1 MRDERLLDPAPGM
14 EDELERTLRPQR
26 LGEFIGQGELKE
38 RLSISIEAART
49 LGRPLD
55 HVLLS
60 GPPGLGKTTLAGI
73 IAAELGARFQVT
85 SGPAL
90 ERPGDL
96 AAILSNLDEGDV
108 FFIDEVHRLPRAVEE
123 VLYTAM
129 EDFQLDV
136 VLGKGPAAQSIRLTL
151 PRFTL
156 VGATTRLGMVASP
169 LRDRFGIVDRLD
181 HYEPEE
187 LARIVLRSAGI
198 LEVDIDDDS
207 AGHIAFRAR
216 GTPRVANRLL
226 ARVRD
231 YAVARSD
238 GTIDPTTTDEALDV
252 FQVDHLGLDPVDRAI
267 LRAVTERFA
276 GGPVG
281 LSTLAVVVGEEP
293 DTVEDAYEPYLLQ
306 RGLLQRTP
314 RGRVATAAAY
324 AHLGLPVPDG
334 TVAPDD
340 TQGRLL

>member
-1 MRDERLLDPAPGM
+1 MRDERLLDPSIGPD
-14 EDELERTLRPQR
+14 DELERSLRPDR
-26 LGEFIGQGELKE
+26 LEDFVGQEALKE
-38 RLSISIEAART
+38 RLSISIDAARHMA
-49 LGRPLD
+49 RPLD

-73 IAAELGARFQVT
+73 VATELEARIQIT

-108 FFIDEVHRLPRAVEE
+108 FFIDEVHRLPRTVEE

-136 VLGKGPAAQSIRLTL
+136 VLGKGPAAQSIRLSL

-156 VGATTRLGMVASP
+156 VGATTRLGMVSSP

-181 HYEPEE
+181 HYEADE
-187 LARIVLRSAGI
+187 LGRIVLRSAGI
-198 LEVDIDDDS
+198 LSIGIDDAS
-207 AGHIAFRAR
+207 AALIASRAR

-231 YAVARSD
+231 YAVARAD
-238 GTIDPTTTDEALDV
+238 GHIDPVTTDRALDV
-252 FQVDHLGLDPVDRAI
+252 FQVDDLGLDPVDRAI
-267 LRAVTERFA
+267 LRAIAERFG

-281 LSTLAVVVGEEP
+281 LSTLAVAVGEETE
-293 DTVEDAYEPYLLQ
+293 TVEDAYEPYLLQ

-314 RGRVATAAAY
+314 RGRVVTAAAY
-324 AHLGLPVPDG
+324 LHLGLPVPDG
-334 TVAPDD
+334 TGTATDS
-340 TQGRLL
+340 QGRLL